1 VSLREW
7 QVYIEDIV
15 EAVDR
20 IMRYSAPLTA
30 ETFGTNTLVVDAVVR
45 NFTVIGEAARNV
57 PPQVEE
63 RYPHVAWAKM
73 RGMRNVVV
81 HVYFS
86 VDVDI
91 VWDAATPDPPPLVA
105 ALRVILAENQ

>member
-1 VSLREW
+1 LKTL
-7 QVYIEDIV
+7 V

-20 IMRYSAPLTA
+20 IMRYIAPLTA